1 MLVDNSGVCKLA
13 DFGSA
18 KKIYTLLEG
27 SMVHSLKGK
36 SFELKKLYKLL
47 TYNRNSELDGT

>member
-36 SFELKKLYKLL
+36 SFELKKLYKWL